1 MSSHLKQK
9 SRAIPGAFSRLKAF
23 AKPPAVVKSIQ
34 NLAAAS
40 ILLAGAILANFA
52 LYDFPQNALHAQT
65 VATNSVPAS
74 SQKVDAGLANPPL
87 TLSDQDKAH
96 IRAEEIFRDEV
107 RRQIEADSAKKSA
120 QDNLWSILNSS
131 FAVWFLSSVVVAGI
145 TAAFAKY
152 QKSHSARAQKND
164 IQRRLQTEIGSRIA
178 EGLIAMRLEI
188 KRIDNGQ
195 TYWASDMYRE
205 ALFYLDNEVRDNTT
219 VLDFSIYPEY
229 RFRKLR
235 SLIFE
240 LAAVSEKSAST
251 QLSATREGYTKL
263 IDLVDTTPMGED
275 YSKSPDMS
283 ATLDAVKKAIEI
295 LEGLQANSLW
305 QTQQ

>member
-1 MSSHLKQK
+1 MGD
-9 SRAIPGAFSRLKAF
+9 PSRLTAS
-23 AKPPAVVKSIQ
+23 ATLPRGTNSGQ
-34 NLAAAS
+34 NLIAAL
-40 ILLAGAILANFA
+40 ILLSSVALANFA
-52 LYDFPQNALHAQT
+52 FCGSSQNALHAQPLGT
-65 VATNSVPAS
+65 SSAPTSSEQGDSVLS
-74 SQKVDAGLANPPL
+74 RPPL
-87 TLSDQDKAH
+87 TLSAQDKER

-120 QDNLWSILNSS
+120 QDSLWSILNSS
-131 FAVWFLSSVVVAGI
+131 FALWFLSSVVVAGI
-145 TAAFAKY
+145 TATFARY
-152 QKSHSARAQKND
+152 QRDHSARAQKND

-205 ALFYLDNEVRDNTT
+205 ALFYLDNEVRDNTK

-235 SLIFE
+235 SLLFE
-240 LAAVSEKSAST
+240 MTAVAEKSVHP
-251 QLSATREGYTKL
+251 QLSATKEGYTKL
-263 IDLVDTTPMGED
+263 IELLDTTPMSED

-283 ATLDAVKKAIEI
+283 VTLDAVKKAIKI
-295 LEGLQANSLW
+295 LEGLQTNPLW
-305 QTQQ
+305 QTQL